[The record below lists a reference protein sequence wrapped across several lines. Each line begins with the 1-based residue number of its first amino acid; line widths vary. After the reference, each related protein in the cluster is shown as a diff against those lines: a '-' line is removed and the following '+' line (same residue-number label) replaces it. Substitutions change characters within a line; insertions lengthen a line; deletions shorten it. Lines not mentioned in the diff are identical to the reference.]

1 MKTPNLRST
10 ALLALLF
17 AGALQAQTLTQMQ
30 NTNPRVTTPT
40 TTTTPSSTTSTAPAT
55 TSTSAT
61 SSTTAPTTSA
71 PVPTTTTS
79 TTTPLTPV
87 PAPPASTGPVVFG
100 SQMFTGRF
108 AATTF
113 SGFNPDY
120 QVSIGDRVTV
130 RMWGAVLYEATQ
142 AVDAQGNLFI
152 PNVGPIRV
160 ANVRNGELNAQVE
173 AQIKKVFRSNVG
185 VYATLDAAQPVKV
198 FVTGFVRAP
207 GLYAGLSSD
216 AVLYFLD
223 KAGGIDPDRG
233 SFLSVDVLRGG
244 KARAKVDLYR
254 FLLDGQI
261 ETLQFQ
267 DGDTIVV
274 GSRRNTI
281 SVAGEVLNPYLFEFP
296 RATVPAED
304 VLKLALP
311 KSSATHMSI
320 VRKVGS
326 QRRSDYYPIS
336 ELANVQV
343 NGGDEV
349 TFTADKYPGTILVR
363 IEGANLSERSMVL
376 PYGAKLQDVIDR
388 LKPAPQANVDGL
400 QLFRTSVAAKQKEQL
415 DVTIRGLETAALSAR
430 SSTTEEAS
438 LRRTE
443 ADLILQFIDRV
454 RNIMPKGQ
462 VVLND
467 RAQAASLL
475 LEDGDVIVVPEKTNT
490 VSVSGEVTF
499 PNTLIFSPDSY
510 VEKYI
515 DLVGGFTQ
523 RADRSKIIVLRPNGT
538 VGDPDEPP
546 APGDQIIVMPKV
558 ETKWVELARGLTS
571 ILYQLAISASVLSEF

>member
-1 MKTPNLRST
+1 MPSSSQSSSTRPSSSSSTSPSSSSSSSSSSST
-10 ALLALLF
+10 AAT
-17 AGALQAQTLTQMQ
+17 GSTG
-30 NTNPRVTTPT
+30 TTGTTAAPLPPGST
-40 TTTTPSSTTSTAPAT
+40 TTTTTTTVVPAT
-55 TSTSAT
+55 A
-61 SSTTAPTTSA
+61 
-71 PVPTTTTS
+71 
-79 TTTPLTPV
+79 TTTP
-87 PAPPASTGPVVFG
+87 TGPVVFG

-120 QVSIGDRVTV
+120 QVSIGDLVTV

-152 PNVGPIRV
+152 PNVGPISV
-160 ANVRNGELNAQVE
+160 ANVRNAELNAQVE

-207 GLYAGLSSD
+207 GLYSGLSSD
-216 AVLYFLD
+216 AVLYYLD

-244 KARAKVDLYR
+244 KPRAKIDLYR
-254 FLLDGQI
+254 FLLEGQI
-261 ETLQFQ
+261 QPLQFQ

-281 SVAGEVLNPYLFEFP
+281 SVAGEVLNPYLFEFGK
-296 RATVPAED
+296 AQVPADE
-304 VLKLALP
+304 VVKLALP

-326 QRRSDYYPIS
+326 QRRSEYFPIGD
-336 ELANVQV
+336 LTNVTV
-343 NGGDEV
+343 SGGDEV

-376 PYGAKLQDVIDR
+376 PYGAKLKDVMDR
-388 LKPAPQANVDGL
+388 LKPAPQANLEGL
-400 QLFRTSVAAKQKEQL
+400 QLFRSSVAAKQKEQL

-467 RAQAASLL
+467 RAQAANLL
-475 LEDGDVIVVPEKTNT
+475 LEDGDVIMVPEQTNT
-490 VSVSGEVTF
+490 ISVSGEVTF
-499 PNTLIFSPDSY
+499 PNTLIYSPDSY

-515 DLVGGFTQ
+515 GLVGGFTQ
-523 RADRSKIIVLRPNGT
+523 RADRSKIIVLRPDGT

-571 ILYQLAISASVLSEF
+571 ILYQLAVSAAVISDF